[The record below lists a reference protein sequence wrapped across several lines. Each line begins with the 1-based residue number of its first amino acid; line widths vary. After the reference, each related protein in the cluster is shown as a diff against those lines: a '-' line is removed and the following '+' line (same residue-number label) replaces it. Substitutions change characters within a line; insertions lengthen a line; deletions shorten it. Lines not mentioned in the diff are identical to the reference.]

1 MLLQKPNS
9 FVFNKSG
16 SKVLVNSAICNIMN
30 MHSFS
35 FVNTLLYD
43 IIITAKKKMKIIHA
57 SMVNVNL
64 TVIAVCLIFFSFYI
78 KLCIFINS

>member
-30 MHSFS
+30 MHSFR
-35 FVNTLLYD
+35 FVKTLMYD
-43 IIITAKKKMKIIHA
+43 IIITAKKMKIIHA

-64 TVIAVCLIFFSFYI
+64 TVIAV
-78 KLCIFINS
+78 